1 MSFEAH
7 CDLLVSDG
15 AAAESKEGRR
25 NELVKCLPLTDR
37 PSHGVALEGRRSQ
50 AYDEEAFR
58 YFLAIE
64 RKRSERSG
72 RPFLLLLVDLK
83 EQPGVGARI
92 HPAVAGKLFS
102 GLWLQLRDS
111 DFVGWYRE
119 ERVAGAVLT
128 ELGDGPRA
136 DVSHAFGQRVTQ
148 ALCARLPA
156 DLASRLR
163 VRAYHHA
170 EPERPQA
177 RSGLRSVLDPDM
189 PLAAGLS

>member
-1 MSFEAH
+1 MARSACGFAREHEIDAARLQIH
-7 CDLLVSDG
+7 PDDPDLHPSG
-15 AAAESKEGRR
+15 KT
-25 NELVKCLPLTDR
+25 ELLPCA
-37 PSHGVALEGRRSQ
+37 VA
-50 AYDEEAFR
+50 
-58 YFLAIE
+58 
-64 RKRSERSG
+64 
-72 RPFLLLLVDLK
+72 
-83 EQPGVGARI
+83 EQPVLGGVEMEI
-92 HPAVAGKLFS
+92 
-102 GLWLQLRDS
+102 
-111 DFVGWYRE
+111 
-119 ERVAGAVLT
+119 VLT

>member
-64 RKRSERSG
+64 RKRSER
-72 RPFLLLLVDLK
+72 FVLLLVDLK

-92 HPAVAGKLFS
+92 DPAVARKLFS
-102 GLWLQLRDS
+102 GLWLHLRDS

-128 ELGDGPRA
+128 ELGDAPFREVPRL
-136 DVSHAFGQRVTQ
+136 VGQRVRGV
-148 ALCARLPA
+148 LRESLPSDVAR
-156 DLASRLR
+156 RLQVHVYR
-163 VRAYHHA
+163 HP
-170 EPERPQA
+170 EPG
-177 RSGLRSVLDPDM
+177 RSGSGSGRRPVLDPDS
-189 PLAAGLS
+189 PLAVGLG